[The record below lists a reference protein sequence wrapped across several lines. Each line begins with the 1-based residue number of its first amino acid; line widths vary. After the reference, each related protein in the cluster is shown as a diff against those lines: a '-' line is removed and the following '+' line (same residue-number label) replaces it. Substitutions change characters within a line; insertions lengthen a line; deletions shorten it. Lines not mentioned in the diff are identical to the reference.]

1 MTPDNVFVLCTG
13 RCGSLT
19 FSRAARHIRNFT
31 TGHETRSFLT
41 GPARFAFPKR
51 HIEVDNRLAWTLGR
65 LQNAFGDN
73 AHYVHLIRDRDAVAA
88 SFLARRKY
96 GMIKAYREAHLLNIN
111 LRAPATPDLDVAMD
125 MIDTITQ
132 NIHHYLADKTHVLT
146 MRLETIDHDFATFWD
161 CIGASGNPDA
171 ALAEWRT
178 RHNATVGS

>member
-161 CIGASGNPDA
+161 WIGASGTPDA